1 MKVDSDVLLLSY
13 LDKIYLILLLLL
25 LLLFNHLPPDI
36 TGGQGLKKTFL
47 SIFFTVQKHNNYD
60 GI

>member
-1 MKVDSDVLLLSY
+1 LFQKQQQNYCSGFPS
-13 LDKIYLILLLLL
+13 LLL
-25 LLLFNHLPPDI
+25 LLLFNNLPPDI